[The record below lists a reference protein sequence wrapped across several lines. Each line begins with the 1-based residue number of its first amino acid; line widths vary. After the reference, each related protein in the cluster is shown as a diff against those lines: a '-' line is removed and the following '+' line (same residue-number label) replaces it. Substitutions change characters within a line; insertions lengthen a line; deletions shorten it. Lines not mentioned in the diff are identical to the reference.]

1 MKRLLTSLLIL
12 LTVLPAS
19 ALRVPHY
26 PFVRSDLNVLEMP
39 AGASPSY
46 DIFLRKLDTLIH
58 TGGTDV
64 RVLHV
69 GGSHVQG
76 GTWSD
81 RLRRDFLSLRYGADG
96 GRGLVFPFS
105 AAGTNTPASYSSS
118 FAGEWESATCMRPR
132 DVTLG
137 LTGMALTARDTS
149 AKVVIDLLP
158 REAHL
163 MQQRYTFNQVDVLGE
178 GTLEPVLLLN
188 KKDTLRGVD
197 GHFVIPYYTDW
208 VQLAFA
214 GKGYYTLRGLYL
226 DNPNQ
231 GFSLM
236 EAGVNGASTTAWL
249 RCELWEQDLRRVM
262 PDLVI
267 FSIGIN
273 DIQGADFDAA
283 RFKEHYRKLI
293 RSVRRVNP
301 YCAIL
306 FSGINDSWRRKD
318 VNSHTEEAEKAFR
331 ELAKECAGVFWDW
344 YKVMGGYGSIARWQE
359 AGLAQPD
366 KIHMTPAGYKL
377 VADLMFDAILDSY
390 SKKK

>member
-1 MKRLLTSLLIL
+1 MKKRLLLCLITL
-12 LTVLPAS
+12 LTLVPAG
-19 ALRVPHY
+19 ARVPHY
-26 PFVRSDLNVLEMP
+26 PFVRGDLNTLEMP
-39 AGASPSY
+39 AGASPTY
-46 DIFLRKLDTLIH
+46 NRFLRKLDTLIA
-58 TGGTDV
+58 TGGVDV

-81 RLRRDFLSLRYGADG
+81 RLRRNFLSLRYGADG

-105 AAGTNTPASYSSS
+105 AAGTNTPSSYSSS
-118 FAGEWESATCMRPR
+118 YAGNWEGVNCLKPH

-137 LTGMALTARDTS
+137 LTGMAVTARDTS
-149 AKVVIDLLP
+149 ARVVIDLLP

-163 MQQRYTFNQVDVLGE
+163 LQQRYTFNRVDVLGE
-178 GTLEPVLLLN
+178 GTLEPVLLLG
-188 KKDTLRGVD
+188 KKDTLRGVK
-197 GHFVIPYYTDW
+197 GHFVLPFYTDW
-208 VQLAFA
+208 VQLGFE

-226 DNPNQ
+226 DKPGQ

-273 DIQGADFDAA
+273 D
-283 RFKEHYRKLI
+283 
-293 RSVRRVNP
+293 
-301 YCAIL
+301 
-306 FSGINDSWRRKD
+306 SWRRRD
-318 VNSHTEEAEKAFR
+318 VNSHTEAAEKAFR

-344 YKVMGGYGSIARWQE
+344 YKVMGGYGSMARWQE
-359 AGLAQPD
+359 AGLAQAD
-366 KIHMTPAGYKL
+366 KVHFTPAGYKL
-377 VADLMFDAILDSY
+377 VADLLFDAIIDSY
-390 SKKK
+390 HKRR

>member
-1 MKRLLTSLLIL
+1 MKRLLTSLLTL
-12 LTVLPAS
+12 LALLPS
-19 ALRVPHY
+19 AGARVPHY
-26 PFVRSDLNVLEMP
+26 PFVRADLNVVEKP

-46 DIFLRKLDTLIH
+46 DLFLRKLDTLIL
-58 TGGTDV
+58 TGGVDL

-118 FAGEWESATCMRPR
+118 YSGNWESATCLKPH

-137 LTGMALTARDTS
+137 LTGMAVTARDTS
-149 AKVVIDLLP
+149 ARVVIDLLP
-158 REAHL
+158 RESHML
-163 MQQRYTFNQVDVLGE
+163 QQRYTFDRVDVLGE
-178 GTLEPVLLLN
+178 GSLEPVLLLN
-188 KKDTLRGVD
+188 KKDTLRGVN
-197 GHFVIPYYTDW
+197 GHFVLPYYTDW
-208 VQLAFA
+208 VQLGFT
-214 GKGYYTLRGLYL
+214 GSGEFTLRGLYL
-226 DNPNQ
+226 DKSNQ

-236 EAGVNGASTTAWL
+236 EAGVNGASTAAWL
-249 RCELWEQDLRRVM
+249 RCDLWEQDLRRVM

-273 DIQGADFDAA
+273 DIQGADFDTR
-283 RFKEHYRKLI
+283 RFKEHYRELI
-293 RSVRRVNP
+293 KAVRRVNP

-306 FSGINDSWRRKD
+306 FSGINDSWRRRD
-318 VNSHTEEAEKAFR
+318 VNSNTAAAEQAFR
-331 ELAKECAGVFWDW
+331 DLAKECTGVFWDW
-344 YKVMGGYGSIARWQE
+344 YRVMGGYGSIARWQE
-359 AGLAQPD
+359 AGLAQAD
-366 KIHMTPAGYKL
+366 KVHLTPAGYKL

-390 SKKK
+390 SKSK

>member
-1 MKRLLTSLLIL
+1 MQAERKRRNS
-12 LTVLPAS
+12 
-19 ALRVPHY
+19 
-26 PFVRSDLNVLEMP
+26 RS
-39 AGASPSY
+39 
-46 DIFLRKLDTLIH
+46 
-58 TGGTDV
+58 
-64 RVLHV
+64 
-69 GGSHVQG
+69 
-76 GTWSD
+76 
-81 RLRRDFLSLRYGADG
+81 
-96 GRGLVFPFS
+96 
-105 AAGTNTPASYSSS
+105 
-118 FAGEWESATCMRPR
+118 
-132 DVTLG
+132 
-137 LTGMALTARDTS
+137 
-149 AKVVIDLLP
+149 
-158 REAHL
+158 
-163 MQQRYTFNQVDVLGE
+163 
-178 GTLEPVLLLN
+178 
-188 KKDTLRGVD
+188 
-197 GHFVIPYYTDW
+197 
-208 VQLAFA
+208 
-214 GKGYYTLRGLYL
+214 
-226 DNPNQ
+226 
-231 GFSLM
+231 
-236 EAGVNGASTTAWL
+236 
-249 RCELWEQDLRRVM
+249 CELWEQDLRRVM

-283 RFKEHYRKLI
+283 RFKEHYRELI